1 MGLCVVVHI
10 IVEWFVG
17 PLGVAILTAI
27 RVPPTEL
34 GTIIPHRLPG
44 TTFAFCETKVANVAS
59 AKTACCALY

>member
-10 IVEWFVG
+10 IVQCFVG
-17 PLGVAILTAI
+17 PLGVAILAAI

-34 GTIIPHRLPG
+34 GIIIPHRLPG

>member
-17 PLGVAILTAI
+17 PLGVATLTAI
-27 RVPPTEL
+27 RVPPTAL

-44 TTFAFCETKVANVAS
+44 TTLAFCETKVATVAYD
-59 AKTACCALY
+59 KTACCALY